1 MSTRTP
7 TQRLT
12 LGAKRRDMV
21 SQGAYDGRF
30 RSRTVKD
37 KKKEITRL
45 WARGKNQNL

>member
-12 LGAKRRDMV
+12 LGARRREMV

-30 RSRTVKD
+30 RSRTIKD
-37 KKKEITRL
+37 QKKETARL

>member
-12 LGAKRRDMV
+12 LGAKRREMV

-30 RSRTVKD
+30 RSKTVKD
-37 KKKEITRL
+37 KKKETARV
-45 WARGKNQNL
+45 WARIKNTQL